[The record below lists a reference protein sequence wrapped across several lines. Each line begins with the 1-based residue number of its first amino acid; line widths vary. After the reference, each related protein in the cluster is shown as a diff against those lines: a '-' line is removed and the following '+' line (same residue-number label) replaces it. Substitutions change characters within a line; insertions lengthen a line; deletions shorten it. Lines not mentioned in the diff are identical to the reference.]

1 MANTLAPFGFVQ
13 YNGTGSVPTYE
24 QVSMKIASNNS
35 TAIFFGDAVVPV
47 IGSSTGYIKQ
57 ATTTWTSPATLAG
70 VFVGC
75 KYLSTA
81 QKRVVWSNY
90 WPGSDATGDVE
101 AYVVNDPNAQ
111 FKVQAASGPITA
123 AMVGNNVNIDL
134 TTSGNTSTG
143 ISGMAVSGAATTAT
157 LPFRIVSLLTTTGV
171 AVPNG
176 APPPGSNGT
185 DSASAYNYVVVAF
198 NNIQTR
204 SNAGVSAPV

>member
-13 YNGTGSVPTYE
+13 FSGTGSAPTYE
-24 QVSMKIASNNS
+24 QVSMKIASSNS

-75 KYLSTA
+75 KYLSTS

-90 WPGSDATGDVE
+90 WPGSDANGDVE

-111 FKVQAASGPITA
+111 FKVQAAAGPLTA
-123 AMVGNNVNIDL
+123 ANVGNNINVDL

-143 ISGMAVSGAATTAT
+143 ISGMAVSGPATTAT
-157 LPFRIVSLLTTTGV
+157 LPFRIVSLLSTGGV

-176 APPPGSNGT
+176 SPPPGSNGT
-185 DSASAYNYVVVAF
+185 DTASAYNYVVVAF
-198 NNIQTR
+198 NNVQTR

>member
-13 YNGTGSVPTYE
+13 YLGNGSVPTYE
-24 QVSMKIASNNS
+24 QVSMKIASSNT
-35 TAIFFGDAVVPV
+35 TAIFFGDAVTPV
-47 IGSSTGYIKQ
+47 TSSVTGYITKT
-57 ATTTWTSPATLAG
+57 AAASTTPLAG

-90 WPGSDATGDVE
+90 WPGSDTSNDVE

-111 FKVQAASGPITA
+111 FKVQCIAGPLTAAS
-123 AMVGNNVNIDL
+123 VGRNVDIDT
-134 TTSGNTSTG
+134 TTSGSTATG
-143 ISGMAVSGAATTAT
+143 ISGMAVSATAASTST
-157 LPFRIVSLLTTTGV
+157 LPFRIVSLLTNSGV
-171 AVPNG
+171 AIPNG

-185 DSASAYNYVVVAF
+185 DAASAYNYVIVAF

-204 SNAGVSAPV
+204 AGATSV